1 MNWLDLVIALPLAYF
16 AFKGFSKGLIIT
28 LAMLLGLMLGLWG
41 AIHLSDLMIGVLQ
54 DQFHLKSNNI
64 NLIAYLVTFIVVFFL
79 VYLLGNALNA
89 VVKTVGLGIINR
101 LAGGIIGI
109 IKGLI
114 LASAFILLI
123 NKVDPYSKLIKQEL
137 KDEAI
142 LYKPVEAVAPFVFPT
157 VKKYYEQVKEM
168 LKKDNPAKTSD

>member
-1 MNWLDLVIALPLAYF
+1 MNWLDLLIALPLAYF

-28 LAMLLGLMLGLWG
+28 LAMLVGLILGLWG

-54 DQFHLKSNNI
+54 DQFRLKSNNI
-64 NLIAYLVTFIVVFFL
+64 NLIAYLVTFVVVFFL

-109 IKGLI
+109 VKGLI
-114 LASAFILLI
+114 LVSAFILLI
-123 NKVDPYSKLIKQEL
+123 NKVDPYSKLIKQET
-137 KDEAI
+137 KEEAV

-157 VKKYYEQVKEM
+157 VKKYYEHLRDM
-168 LKKDNPAKTSD
+168 LKKDVPASTTN